1 MKNGDLQ
8 SGFVKR
14 GQSLFLL
21 SFIGLILGGALLLW
35 LIPGIYGKGKLAWVD
50 ALFMATSSVCVTG
63 LTVKSVAEFSW
74 GGQLVI
80 MLLIQLGGLGIMTLS
95 ASILLAL
102 GKGLSFGESLL
113 ISNLNDKFSLRGTES
128 LLRTVMGYTFAM
140 EGAGFLALLPGM
152 WLSDRIGFWKGLWGG
167 TGFWKGVW
175 DALFMSVS
183 SFCNAGMTP
192 FPDSLVGI
200 HRSAQ
205 LVCAALAIIGGLG
218 IYVIYDLLQVARRR
232 QNHLRV
238 HSKLVLVTTVV
249 LLIAGTLGLRIFGW
263 ATGKALEWPDAFFF
277 AVTSR
282 TCGWYTSP
290 VAGLPNI
297 SKALIM
303 LLMLIGGS
311 PGSTA
316 GGIKT
321 STVALALAAIIG
333 TLRGDPETL
342 IFKRRIPAIN
352 VLRSFTIILIF
363 SLLGCT
369 GALLLEMLEP
379 DMDLASTAF
388 EAVSALTTT
397 GLSVGDTT
405 ARLSVNGKLLLVT
418 WMFLGRI
425 GPFTLL
431 LYLMGREKPGP
442 LKYPEER
449 VIIG

>member
-128 LLRTVMGYTFAM
+128 LLRTVMGYTFAAEAVGWVVLIPLM
-140 EGAGFLALLPGM
+140 MLSGHGFCK
-152 WLSDRIGFWKGLWGG
+152 SLWYSC
-167 TGFWKGVW
+167 
-175 DALFMSVS
+175 FMSVS

-192 FPDSLVGI
+192 FPNSLVGI

-205 LVCAALAIIGGLG
+205 LVCAALAMIGGLG

-321 STVALALAAIIG
+321 STVALALAAIVG

-379 DMDLASTAF
+379 GMDLASTAF

-431 LYLMGREKPGP
+431 LYLMGREKPGQ